1 MEEEVVEK
9 KRFSYY
15 NHGKETNVV
24 CIDNCIVINS
34 HGKEY
39 LIGDVVEK
47 LAEYEE
53 REDDLK

>member
-1 MEEEVVEK
+1 VVEK